1 MKRKSIVTYFLLAL
15 ITTFLV
21 IFVLVFLLKKDND
34 DIKIVKSEKE
44 LIKLVKNSSDVSIPQ
59 LLLMLPYSV
68 FYNSYNRFYTYDSG
82 VRIKDDIATNSVDSE
97 TWIKGDS
104 STKTTTSTTDYSKTN
119 IQVENVDEADIVKT
133 DGKYLYSVVD
143 DKIAITKV
151 ENNGDFEVVSNISNI
166 GTPNDILINENKLIV
181 ISENYN
187 SKRDYTQI
195 DVFDVSD
202 RENPKKIKKI
212 STSFKYYTSRMIGN
226 NVYIFA
232 SGYLDLNDDKKI
244 ESIYSIDDKKQNVEF
259 EKISYINNNESYKMT
274 EILSFDLNNLNDIEF
289 NGMLMDINNA
299 YISEKNI
306 YILNNKYE
314 TKSSSSDPQIKD
326 LFGLKGI
333 FGAFDVEYEDSYG
346 RYTNIYK
353 FEIDGKDVKYVAK
366 NKEKGTTLNQFS
378 MDEFN
383 DNLRITLNDGNNE
396 NKLCVYDKN
405 LKKIG
410 EIKDIAPGEKIYSTR
425 FVKDRAYMVTYKT
438 IDPLFVIDLSDPTNP
453 EILGELKIPGY
464 STYLHPYDDNHI
476 IGIGNDT
483 KTTISRNAEGRVTS
497 ERTVITGMKMAIF
510 DVTDVSN
517 PKELFN
523 TKIGDSRTYSSI
535 LTNHKALLFSKEK
548 GILGIPINNYN
559 SDISINV
566 TTESMESRDVSLSIN
581 SKRNKSGY
589 LVYNLNLE
597 TGFIEKGM
605 ITHDIS
611 DINLHDYYYSNREGV
626 RGVYINDILYT
637 LSNKYIKSNNLKDL
651 KEIKSL
657 KLN

>member
-1 MKRKSIVTYFLLAL
+1 
-15 ITTFLV
+15 
-21 IFVLVFLLKKDND
+21 
-34 DIKIVKSEKE
+34 
-44 LIKLVKNSSDVSIPQ
+44 
-59 LLLMLPYSV
+59 
-68 FYNSYNRFYTYDSG
+68 
-82 VRIKDDIATNSVDSE
+82 
-97 TWIKGDS
+97 
-104 STKTTTSTTDYSKTN
+104 
-119 IQVENVDEADIVKT
+119 
-133 DGKYLYSVVD
+133 
-143 DKIAITKV
+143 
-151 ENNGDFEVVSNISNI
+151 
-166 GTPNDILINENKLIV
+166 
-181 ISENYN
+181 
-187 SKRDYTQI
+187 
-195 DVFDVSD
+195 
-202 RENPKKIKKI
+202 
-212 STSFKYYTSRMIGN
+212 MIGN

-232 SGYLDLNDDKKI
+232 SGYLELNDDKKI

-274 EILSFDLNNLNDIEF
+274 EILSFDLNNLNDIDF

-438 IDPLFVIDLSDPTNP
+438 IDPLFVIDLSEPTNP

-559 SDISINV
+559 LDISINV
-566 TTESMESRDVSLSIN
+566 TSDNISDSDI
-581 SKRNKSGY
+581 SKRISSNRTKSGY
-589 LVYNLNLE
+589 LVYDIDLIN
-597 TGFIEKGM
+597 GFKEKG
-605 ITHDIS
+605 T
-611 DINLHDYYYSNREGV
+611 
-626 RGVYINDILYT
+626 
-637 LSNKYIKSNNLKDL
+637 
-651 KEIKSL
+651 
-657 KLN
+657 

>member
-34 DIKIVKSEKE
+34 DIKIVKSERE

-68 FYNSYNRFYTYDSG
+68 FYNSYNRFYPYDSD
-82 VRIKDDIATNSVDSE
+82 VRVKDDIATNSVNSE

-104 STKTTTSTTDYSKTN
+104 SSKTTSTNTDYSKTN

-133 DGKYLYSVVD
+133 DGDYLYSVVD

-187 SKRDYTQI
+187 SKHDYTQI
-195 DVFDVSD
+195 DVFDISD

-326 LFGLKGI
+326 LFGFKGI
-333 FGAFDVEYEDSYG
+333 FGVFDVEYEDSYG

-425 FVKDRAYMVTYKT
+425 FVKDRAYMVTYRT

-559 SDISINV
+559 LDISINV
-566 TTESMESRDVSLSIN
+566 TSDNISDSDI
-581 SKRNKSGY
+581 SKRISSNRTKSGY
-589 LVYNLNLE
+589 LVYDIDLTN
-597 TGFIEKGM
+597 GFKEKGT
-605 ITHDIS
+605 ITHDS
-611 DINLHDYYYSNREGV
+611 SDYYSYSKEGV

>member
-44 LIKLVKNSSDVSIPQ
+44 LIKLAKNSTDVSIPQ

-68 FYNSYNRFYTYDSG
+68 FYNSYNRLYTYNSG
-82 VRIKDDIATNSVDSE
+82 VRKVDDITNSVDISAAV
-97 TWIKGDS
+97 KGDS
-104 STKTTTSTTDYSKTN
+104 SSESITQGTDYSKTN

-133 DGKYLYSVVD
+133 DGKYLYSVVN
-143 DKIAITKV
+143 DKVVITKV
-151 ENNGDFEVVSNISNI
+151 ENNGEFKVISNISNV
-166 GTPNDILINENKLIV
+166 GTPNDILINDNKLIV

-187 SKRDYTQI
+187 SRRDYTQI
-195 DVFDVSD
+195 DVFDILD

-212 STSFKYYTSRMIGN
+212 STSFKYYTSRMIDN
-226 NVYIFA
+226 NIYVFA
-232 SGYLDLNDDKKI
+232 SGYLDVNDNKKI
-244 ESIYSIDDKKQNVEF
+244 EPIYYIDDKKQNIDYG
-259 EKISYINNNESYKMT
+259 KISYINNNDSYKMT

-289 NGMLMDINNA
+289 NGMLIDINNA

-306 YILNNKYE
+306 YILNNKYG
-314 TKSSSSDPQIKD
+314 TKSSGSDPQIKD
-326 LFGLKGI
+326 LFGFKGI
-333 FGAFDVEYEDSYG
+333 FGAFDVENEDSYG

-353 FEIDGKDVKYVAK
+353 FEIDGKDVRYVAK

-378 MDEFN
+378 MDEYN
-383 DNLRITLNDGNNE
+383 DNLRITLNDGNYE
-396 NKLCVYDKN
+396 NKLCVYDKT

-410 EIKDIAPGEKIYSTR
+410 EINDIAPGEKIYSTR
-425 FVKDRAYMVTYKT
+425 FIKDRAYMVTYKT

-483 KTTISRNAEGRVTS
+483 KTTISRNSEGRVTS
-497 ERTVITGMKMAIF
+497 ERTVVTGMKMAIF

-535 LTNHKALLFSKEK
+535 LTNHKALLFSREK

-566 TTESMESRDVSLSIN
+566 TSDNISDSDI
-581 SKRNKSGY
+581 SKRISSNRNNSGY
-589 LVYNLNLE
+589 LVYDIDLTN
-597 TGFIEKGM
+597 GFKEKGT
-605 ITHDIS
+605 ITHDS
-611 DINLHDYYYSNREGV
+611 SDYYSYSKEGV

-637 LSNKYIKSNNLKDL
+637 LSNKYIKSNNLNDL

-657 KLN
+657 KLD